1 MQQLVMTK
9 HAHMYLKL
17 QIIIIIKYS
26 AVHRLVRNLYITI
39 YDYEIIQNVV
49 YETAPPTLSSRAR
62 SLSLSFSL
70 FLSHSSNL
78 FILILIFFTWVQR
91 FNNIIIKEKIKF
103 LKDMCDGGGD
113 DGDAWLHSDDGW
125 LDAMN

>member
-1 MQQLVMTK
+1 MTK

-49 YETAPPTLSSRAR
+49 YETAPPTLSSRALSL

-91 FNNIIIKEKIKF
+91 FNNIIIKKKLIFKRYV
-103 LKDMCDGGGD
+103 
-113 DGDAWLHSDDGW
+113 
-125 LDAMN
+125 